1 MTGTLFRRILFWLV
15 ALFMAAP
22 LIVIAGV
29 SVNAQRTL
37 VFPPVGFSMT
47 GIAYLLV
54 TVAGC
59 LLAAVLGMKAGAL
72 LVSSY

>member
-1 MTGTLFRRILFWLV
+1 MTGTLFRRILFGLV

-37 VFPPVGFSMT
+37 VFPPGGFSMRWYGSVFTDAAWRGSLTASVVVAT
-47 GIAYLLV
+47 GAQ
-54 TVAGC
+54 
-59 LLAAVLGMKAGAL
+59 
-72 LVSSY
+72 